1 MTRPEN
7 PELIAAIRKAVL
19 ELTAKKDPAAVTMR
33 EIAAACGVTPTAVY
47 YYYENKVQLF
57 EAVKLDII
65 DDLDRVLSAAYN
77 RDDPAK
83 KQLTDLMR
91 AFIGWYLAN
100 PGMADLIFDKLPP
113 ATGLTDERLERYY
126 RANRHGYEIIA
137 RARQSGELAVDD
149 VEIDTALGLAFMYG
163 VVKLFMH
170 KRLMPRFWDDITP
183 LADRMIQLLLAGLS
197 PRQAT

>member
-19 ELTAKKDPAAVTMR
+19 ELTAKKDPSAVTMR
-33 EIAAACGVTPTAVY
+33 EIAAMCGVTPTAIY

-57 EAVKLDII
+57 EAVKFDII
-65 DDLDRVLSAAYN
+65 DDLDTILSAAVN
-77 RDDPAK
+77 KADPVT

-113 ATGLTDERLERYY
+113 ATDLTDERLARYY
-126 RANRHGYEIIA
+126 KANRHGYDIIA
-137 RARQSGELAVDD
+137 RGKESGELSVDD
-149 VEIDTALGLAFMYG
+149 VEIDTAMGLAFMYG
-163 VVKLFMH
+163 VIKLFLH
-170 KRLMPRFWDDITP
+170 KRLMPRFWEDITP
-183 LADRMIQLLLAGLS
+183 LAERMIQLLLAGLA
-197 PRQAT
+197 PKKDI